1 MKIFTYF
8 LIFLALAMIVFNL
21 TQLDYSNL
29 GSEKNKI
36 AAIGIAA
43 SFCAVLVL
51 IIFRMSKLI
60 QEKTRNL

>member
-1 MKIFTYF
+1 MKFLIYF
-8 LIFLALAMIVFNL
+8 LIFLALGMIVFNM

-29 GSEKNKI
+29 TSDKNKI

-51 IIFRMSKLI
+51 IILRMSKLI
-60 QEKTRNL
+60 QEKTRNQ